1 MPDVTKS
8 PIKLVILD
16 GVGYALFAVGAFY
29 SLASH
34 TLHERL
40 PFLTG
45 LEHSTQIFLGAG
57 VAVAG
62 IITVVISDKLKKR
75 RARSGS

>member
-1 MPDVTKS
+1 MTKT

-16 GVGYALFAVGAFY
+16 VVGYALFAIGAFY
-29 SLASH
+29 ALASH

-45 LEHSTQIFLGAG
+45 LEHSTQIIAGA
-57 VAVAG
+57 AVAMVG
-62 IITVVISDKLKKR
+62 IIMVVISDKLKKR
-75 RARSGS
+75 GQGSEHKGT